1 MVNIERELEEII
13 KDVDGNDTWQNRAIK
28 TLALALLET
37 RKDMSSLQ
45 FKINIVVGLL
55 SSVLVMLV
63 VNVLR

>member
-13 KDVDGNDTWQNRAIK
+13 KDVNGNDTWQNRAIK

-37 RKDMSSLQ
+37 RKDIDSLQ
-45 FKINIVVGLL
+45 FKINIVVVLL
-55 SSVLVMLV
+55 SSILVMLV